1 MTMFHFIFIKSVIK
15 GQSVAKTIFEKSL
28 HLYLGLIALML
39 TA

>member
-1 MTMFHFIFIKSVIK
+1 MSAFHFIFKLVIK
-15 GQSVAKTIFEKSL
+15 GQSVAKPISEKSL